1 MSVSEKINRFIKEC
15 GGIERDAINIA
26 LCKIEELKIET
37 ERLKTEKDHLE
48 EELEAL
54 KRATNYKLA
63 EQEYKLF
70 IGTETG
76 IEDIDKAPDEP
87 DYDNQA
93 KDYDEDQRW
102 EGSPTEYDM

>member
-54 KRATNYKLA
+54 RRATKYKLA

-87 DYDNQA
+87 DYDDHNDRAEDDRFAAQPTP
-93 KDYDEDQRW
+93 YD
-102 EGSPTEYDM
+102 P